1 MGNLDKKTMLKALI
15 DHYEG
20 GNKTHFANRLG
31 MTPQGI
37 STWLSRGT
45 LDLELIYA
53 KCENVSPKWL
63 LSGEGE
69 MINSTEC
76 EVIKSISPTINQNY
90 IGSPYYNVDFIGGF
104 DLLMN
109 DQTINPDFYI
119 NYPPYNKDG
128 VVWVNLT
135 GRSMEPELSN
145 GDIIALKPMNTPI
158 QYLPTKEIYAIVT
171 EEWRTVKRIEL
182 SDRDGFIRLLPSNPE
197 YKAQEI
203 PISMITRVYAVLG
216 SIRKFF

>member
-53 KCENVSPKWL
+53 NCENISPKWL

-76 EVIKSISPTINQNY
+76 EVIKSIAPTINQNY

-109 DQTINPDFYI
+109 DQTINPDIYI
-119 NYPPYNKDG
+119 NYPP
-128 VVWVNLT
+128 
-135 GRSMEPELSN
+135 
-145 GDIIALKPMNTPI
+145 
-158 QYLPTKEIYAIVT
+158 
-171 EEWRTVKRIEL
+171 
-182 SDRDGFIRLLPSNPE
+182 
-197 YKAQEI
+197 
-203 PISMITRVYAVLG
+203 
-216 SIRKFF
+216 